1 MRLRGGVDNING
13 YPGMR
18 AAGML
23 HLSSQDGT
31 GSSPQALELTV
42 VIPSFNGIALLE
54 QCLPTLHAALDR
66 AQWSKQTEILV
77 VDDHSTDGTEDW
89 IKAHHP
95 TVQVIHNT
103 GCRGFAGV
111 VNTGLRAARGSWIG
125 LLNND
130 VLIDEQW
137 LLAARPHFQNPS
149 IASVATR
156 MMMGG
161 QAGTV
166 EFAGG
171 DYTPIGIPLRFG
183 EGMGIDAAE
192 IMQPRLC
199 FWGCGAAV
207 FYRRAA
213 LAQVGSELY
222 APLQAY
228 LEDVELGFRL
238 ALAGWNCVYEPAA
251 AVTHL
256 GSVTYGKASF
266 RKKFNSARNA
276 EIVYF
281 SCMPGP
287 LLLRYLPAHCLVFL
301 PQLAGHIIRGSGWGY
316 ACGKAAIFLAH
327 LPATW
332 HRRKVVQNLRKVT
345 PATLSGKMRRRWLS
359 AIMGTAFFAGKKSP
373 AVDAKK

>member
-1 MRLRGGVDNING
+1 MQAV
-13 YPGMR
+13 
-18 AAGML
+18 GML
-23 HLSSQDGT
+23 NSSDHDKTGLSPE
-31 GSSPQALELTV
+31 SPAPLELTV
-42 VIPSFNGIALLE
+42 IIPSFNGRALLE
-54 QCLPTLHAALDR
+54 QCLPTLHVALTR
-66 AQWSKQTEILV
+66 AQWTGQTEILV

-89 IKAHHP
+89 LRACHP
-95 TVQVIHNT
+95 AVRVIHNT
-103 GCRGFAGV
+103 GCRGFAGA
-111 VNTGLRAARGSWIG
+111 VNTGLRAARGQWIG

-137 LLAARPHFQNPS
+137 LLSARPHFQNPS

-156 MMMGG
+156 IMVGG
-161 QAGTV
+161 RAGGIV

-183 EGMGIDAAE
+183 EGMGIDTAG

-213 LAQVGSELY
+213 LAQVGGELY

-256 GSVTYGKASF
+256 GSATYGKASF
-266 RKKFNSARNA
+266 RKRFNSARNA

-301 PQLAGHIIRGSGWGY
+301 PQLLGHIMRGSGWGY
-316 ACGKAAIFLAH
+316 VCGKAAFVLAH

-332 HRRKVVQNLRKVT
+332 HRRKVVQNLRTVP

-359 AIMGTAFFAGKKSP
+359 AIMGTAFP
-373 AVDAKK
+373 ARHRNRD